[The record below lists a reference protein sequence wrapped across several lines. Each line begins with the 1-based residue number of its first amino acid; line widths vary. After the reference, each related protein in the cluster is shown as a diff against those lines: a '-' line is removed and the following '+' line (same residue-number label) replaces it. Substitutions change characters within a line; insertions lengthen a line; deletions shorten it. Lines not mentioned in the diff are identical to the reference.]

1 VHVAASVGA
10 QRNVF
15 DKSGRKVG
23 DMPRMQEADSALN
36 ASFAPSAITE
46 MDPEVFAADAGVPF
60 SEALQRAGVELAE
73 ATAAFVD
80 GWPSGIKAAVRA
92 VLHDNL
98 TRDGTVPVTF
108 AWAPGYDFEVS
119 IWDVRDTAET
129 AGGITILFK
138 SRYPDDPHPLEVDRS
153 TASAS

>member
-1 VHVAASVGA
+1 
-10 QRNVF
+10 
-15 DKSGRKVG
+15 
-23 DMPRMQEADSALN
+23 MPRMQTAVSAFN
-36 ASFAPSAITE
+36 GSFGPQGIRA
-46 MDPEVFAADAGVPF
+46 MDTDVFSPATDMTF
-60 SEALQRAGVELAE
+60 SEALQRAGVELGE
-73 ATAAFVD
+73 ETAAFVD

-138 SRYPDDPHPLEVDRS
+138 SRYPDDVHPLDRTGS
-153 TASAS
+153 TAGSS

>member
-1 VHVAASVGA
+1 
-10 QRNVF
+10 
-15 DKSGRKVG
+15 
-23 DMPRMQEADSALN
+23 MQTAVSAFN
-36 ASFAPSAITE
+36 ASFGPQGIRE
-46 MDPEVFAADAGVPF
+46 MDPEVFAPGDDAPF
-60 SEALQRAGVELAE
+60 SDALQRAGVELEE

-80 GWPSGIKAAVRA
+80 RWPSGIKAAVRA

-138 SRYPDDPHPLEVDRS
+138 SRYPDDPHPLDSDRNGR
-153 TASAS
+153 TAGAS

>member
-1 VHVAASVGA
+1 
-10 QRNVF
+10 
-15 DKSGRKVG
+15 
-23 DMPRMQEADSALN
+23 MPRMQTAVSAFN
-36 ASFAPSAITE
+36 ASFGPQGVRA
-46 MDPEVFAADAGVPF
+46 MDPEVFGPGTDAPF
-60 SEALQRAGVELAE
+60 SESLQRAGVELEE

-92 VLHDNL
+92 VLHDNV
-98 TRDGTVPVTF
+98 TREGTVPVTF

-138 SRYPDDPHPLEVDRS
+138 SRYPDDTHPLDRS
-153 TASAS
+153 GSTAGSS

>member
-1 VHVAASVGA
+1 
-10 QRNVF
+10 
-15 DKSGRKVG
+15 
-23 DMPRMQEADSALN
+23 MPRMQTAVSAFN
-36 ASFAPSAITE
+36 ASFGPQGIVE
-46 MDPEVFAADAGVPF
+46 MDPGAFAPDSDATLA
-60 SEALQRAGVELAE
+60 EALQRAGVELDD

-80 GWPSGIKAAVRA
+80 GWPSGIRAAVRA
-92 VLHDNL
+92 VLFDNL

-138 SRYPDDPHPLEVDRS
+138 SRYPDDTHPLDATGR
-153 TASAS
+153 TAGSS

>member
-1 VHVAASVGA
+1 
-10 QRNVF
+10 
-15 DKSGRKVG
+15 
-23 DMPRMQEADSALN
+23 MPRMQTAVSAFN
-36 ASFAPSAITE
+36 ASFGPEGVRAI
-46 MDPEVFAADAGVPF
+46 DPDVFAADTDVTF
-60 SEALQRAGVELAE
+60 SESLRRAGVELEE

-138 SRYPDDPHPLEVDRS
+138 SRYPDDPHPLDVS
-153 TASAS
+153 GSAAGSS

>member
-1 VHVAASVGA
+1 
-10 QRNVF
+10 
-15 DKSGRKVG
+15 
-23 DMPRMQEADSALN
+23 MPRMQTAVSAFN
-36 ASFAPSAITE
+36 STFGPQGIRE
-46 MDPEVFAADAGVPF
+46 MDASVFAADADLSLSQSF
-60 SEALQRAGVELAE
+60 QRAGVELEE

-80 GWPSGIKAAVRA
+80 GWPTGIKAALRA

-108 AWAPGYDFEVS
+108 AWAPGYDFEIS

-138 SRYPDDPHPLEVDRS
+138 SRYPDDPHPLDRS
-153 TASAS
+153 GSTAGSS

>member
-1 VHVAASVGA
+1 
-10 QRNVF
+10 
-15 DKSGRKVG
+15 
-23 DMPRMQEADSALN
+23 MPRMQTAVSAFN
-36 ASFAPSAITE
+36 ASFGPQGIIE
-46 MDPEVFAADAGVPF
+46 MDREVFAPSSDSTL
-60 SEALQRAGVELAE
+60 SEALARAGVELDE
-73 ATAAFVD
+73 VTASFVD
-80 GWPSGIKAAVRA
+80 GWPSGIRAAVRA

>member
-1 VHVAASVGA
+1 
-10 QRNVF
+10 
-15 DKSGRKVG
+15 
-23 DMPRMQEADSALN
+23 MPRMQTAVSAFN
-36 ASFAPSAITE
+36 ASFGPQGIAE
-46 MDPEVFAADAGVPF
+46 MDPSVFAADADL
-60 SEALQRAGVELAE
+60 SLAEALQRAGVSLDD

-98 TRDGTVPVTF
+98 TRSGTVPVTF

-138 SRYPDDPHPLEVDRS
+138 SRYPDDTHPLDRDGG
-153 TASAS
+153 TAGSS